1 MTISE
6 FTLKSN
12 DVEPVR
18 RYEVFTGSGRRRS
31 WLPEE
36 KARIVA
42 ESHDAGETVS
52 AVARRYALSPQQLF
66 AWRRAARVPLAQVP
80 AREPLFVPAVI
91 AAPMPERMPEPAA
104 KRCAKLR
111 KGKAARDAGVIE
123 LEIDGVAMRVGRGAD
138 ARTVAAVI
146 RALKAPS

>member
-6 FTLKSN
+6 LTLKSR
-12 DVEPVR
+12 DEEPVR
-18 RYEVFTGSGRRRS
+18 RLEIFTGSGRRRE

-42 ESHDAGETVS
+42 ESYDAGETVS
-52 AVARRYALSPQQLF
+52 AVARRHALSPQQLF
-66 AWRRAARVPLAQVP
+66 AWRRSARVPLANAP
-80 AREPLFVPAVI
+80 APERLFVPAVV
-91 AAPMPERMPEPAA
+91 AAQEPEPAG
-104 KRCAKLR
+104 KRAR
-111 KGKAARDAGVIE
+111 STRQRKAARETGVIE

>member
-6 FTLKSN
+6 LTLKSS
-12 DVEPVR
+12 DPEPAR
-18 RYEVFTGSGRRRS
+18 RFEVFTGSGRRRE

-42 ESHDAGETVS
+42 ESYDAGETVS

-66 AWRRAARVPLAQVP
+66 AWRRAARVPLAEAP
-80 AREPLFVPAVI
+80 APESLFVPAVVT
-91 AAPMPERMPEPAA
+91 APSPEPAA
-104 KRCAKLR
+104 RGAPSTRKR
-111 KGKAARDAGVIE
+111 KAARDAGVIE

-146 RALKAPS
+146 RALKASS